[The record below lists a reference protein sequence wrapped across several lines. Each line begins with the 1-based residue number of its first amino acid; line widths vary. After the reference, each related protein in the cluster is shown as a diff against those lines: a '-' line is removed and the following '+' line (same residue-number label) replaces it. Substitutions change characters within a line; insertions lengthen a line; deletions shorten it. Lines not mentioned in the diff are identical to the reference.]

1 MNIFTGQGSRVRF
14 SHPDYGYPADQER
27 AKRYLVV
34 GEIYTVNEVY
44 AGSFSTTVFL
54 REVPYIGFN
63 SVLFDDVEE

>member
-27 AKRYLVV
+27 ARRYLVLDN
-34 GEIYTVNEVY
+34 IYTVDEIY

-54 REVPYIGFN
+54 KEVPFIGFN
-63 SVLFDDVEE
+63 SVLFEDVE